1 MTTLLAD
8 VGGTNTRCAILHR
21 NDTPNRIQ
29 EYANREHNGLSEL
42 LENYVESLSAQER
55 PTAGLLAVAAPI
67 RGELVRMI
75 NINWEFSG
83 AALKE
88 SLGFTS
94 LTLLNDFEALALA
107 LPHLGDEDLRK
118 IGAGSVNP
126 AMPKVVLGPG
136 TGLGVAGLI
145 RANENWCP
153 VSGEGGHVTL
163 PATDQAEAVII
174 AAVREK
180 FGHCSAERLISGSG
194 LSLLHST
201 LHGADSIPPEI
212 IGQMAGSGD
221 ESASESLAVF
231 FRLLG
236 TVAAN
241 AALTFGAFGGV
252 YIGGGIVPQH
262 VDAFIASEFRK
273 RFEAKGRY
281 GNYLKSIATFLIVA
295 DNPTLTGLAARARD
309 SA

>member
-1 MTTLLAD
+1 MYVIHTRVEFLQV
-8 VGGTNTRCAILHR
+8 VGRSNFEIWSSQISTRI
-21 NDTPNRIQ
+21 
-29 EYANREHNGLSEL
+29 
-42 LENYVESLSAQER
+42 
-55 PTAGLLAVAAPI
+55 
-67 RGELVRMI
+67 
-75 NINWEFSG
+75 
-83 AALKE
+83 
-88 SLGFTS
+88 
-94 LTLLNDFEALALA
+94 LLNDFEALALA
-107 LPHLGDEDLRK
+107 LPHLGAEDLRK
-118 IGAGSVNP
+118 IGAGSVQP
-126 AMPKVVLGPG
+126 TMPKVVLGPG

-145 RANENWCP
+145 CTNASWCP

-163 PATDQAEAVII
+163 PATDQAEADII

-180 FGHCSAERLISGSG
+180 FGHCFAERLISGSG

-201 LHGADSIPPEI
+201 LHATDAISPEI

-221 ESASESLAVF
+221 AHASESLAIF

-262 VDAFIASEFRK
+262 SEAFIASEFRK

-295 DNPTLTGLAARARD
+295 RNPALTGLAAHTRD
-309 SA
+309 NA